1 LNYAPTLPGNA
12 LYLGIF
18 VVLLAAQVGLSI
30 RWKTWAFLVGM
41 VCGLVLEIVGY
52 IGRIKMHFNVFEKN
66 NFLM

>member
-1 LNYAPTLPGNA
+1 

-18 VVLLAAQVGLSI
+18 VVLLAAQIGLSI
-30 RWKTWAFLVGM
+30 RWKTWAFLIGM

-52 IGRIKMHFNVFEKN
+52 IGRIKMYADVFKKE